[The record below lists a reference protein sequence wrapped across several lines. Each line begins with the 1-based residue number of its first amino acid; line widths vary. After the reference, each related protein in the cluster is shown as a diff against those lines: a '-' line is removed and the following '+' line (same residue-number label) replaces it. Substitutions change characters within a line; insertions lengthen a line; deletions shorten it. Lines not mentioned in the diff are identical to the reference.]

1 MTDTQEPVETTNLS
15 KKKKFRYY
23 DSYISK
29 VLKEVSKES
38 GITNNAKQQL
48 NSILI
53 TFARK
58 IAENALELTEISGKR
73 TLSDKEVS
81 SAVQILFG
89 GELKSHAL
97 TEGEK
102 AVQTF
107 VDNDKEKGS
116 SRQSRAGII
125 FPPSVSEKFLRRF
138 DTSTVMVTNKSPI
151 FF

>member
-58 IAENALELTEISGKR
+58 IAGNALELTEISGKR
-73 TLSDKEVS
+73 TLSDKEIKRCS
-81 SAVQILFG
+81 D
-89 GELKSHAL
+89 
-97 TEGEK
+97 
-102 AVQTF
+102 F
-107 VDNDKEKGS
+107 VWEIQSMQYQKEKS
-116 SRQSRAGII
+116 CSN
-125 FPPSVSEKFLRRF
+125 VC
-138 DTSTVMVTNKSPI
+138 
-151 FF
+151 